1 MSRIRIRV
9 KAVVAAALLTVTVLG
24 AVAPAA
30 GSATAGKTSNAILK
44 ARAIL

>member
-9 KAVVAAALLTVTVLG
+9 KAAVAATLLSVTVLG
-24 AVAPAA
+24 AVAPVVGTADA
-30 GSATAGKTSNAILK
+30 GRSTAILK